1 MRRDVSRRQMRV
13 IAITG
18 TSGKTT
24 TAWLTASVLAE
35 AGLRVGVLSD
45 LGYLGP
51 EDLSPTA
58 ANYRTPDGL
67 PHWLSG
73 LSADGCTHAVV
84 EVSRQLLAARALAGV
99 AVDTVVVTS
108 LPTPRRSRLG
118 TRRRPALAG
127 TALAAAIL
135 GPEGCLVSGCDA
147 AGQATLESELPPD
160 ATLITAGLT
169 ERSAVRATA
178 VEGGLFGRT
187 VLASW
192 GGQTMP
198 LSLDTPTVPFVRD
211 SLLAIAVGGRYG
223 VSLPAC
229 VRGVEAAG
237 NVPGRMERLDRGQ
250 DAAVFIDSPT
260 SRHALAATLASLRRL
275 TPGRLVVIA
284 EEPFV
289 ARFGGGGFGPLI
301 ARHADASIVAPATV
315 LADEPG
321 EGDVTAYARIDRLLD
336 SLRAEDCCLLLGRA
350 SPRRR
355 PASHFPLVSLVDA
368 WLQLALD
375 PSDPC
380 RRRAA

>member
-67 PHWLSG
+67 PHWLG
-73 LSADGCTHAVV
+73 RLSADGCTHAVV

-99 AVDTVVVTS
+99 AVDTVVVTN
-108 LPTPRRSRLG
+108 LPTPRPGGLG
-118 TRRRPALAG
+118 RHQMALAG
-127 TALAAAIL
+127 TARAAATL
-135 GPEGCLVSGCDA
+135 GAEGCLVSGCDA
-147 AGQATLESELPPD
+147 AGRATLESNLPPD

-229 VRGVEAAG
+229 GRGVEAAG

-321 EGDVTAYARIDRLLD
+321 EEDVAAYARIDRLLD
-336 SLRAEDCCLLLGRA
+336 SLRADDCCLLLGRA

-355 PASHFPLVSLVDA
+355 PSSHFPLVSLVDA

-380 RRRAA
+380 RRQAA